1 MNTTVHKAAQSPTND
16 GRFRM
21 DPLLLGIYLL
31 LVFCGMLAVYSASI
45 AQAFEARQALA
56 FFKSSGINLLLA
68 LAAFLLASII
78 PVRFWH
84 RYSML
89 ILMTGITLLALVLMP
104 GVGVEI
110 NGSQRWINIAGW
122 NFQPSEF
129 AEFAFVVFAADYLT
143 VSRHRIQR
151 FALGVLPIVI
161 VYLVFAGLLIVE
173 PDFGSTVVLGMVF
186 FALLYLNEACRRDLL
201 LLCVAGLGAIT
212 ALIVVE
218 PYRMDRFMGFLDPFS
233 DSYGGGFQLVQSL
246 IAFGRGELW
255 GVGLGNSVQKLFY
268 LPYAGSDFLL
278 AVIAEEWGFLGIC
291 AVVSMYAAL
300 VWRIFHIAWL
310 AAATGDRFAMNLA
323 MGIGLMIA
331 AAAIINM
338 GVNMGVLPTKGLTLP
353 FLSDGGTSL
362 IANSMAVGVVFS
374 IQREV
379 YFRTMAQ

>member
-1 MNTTVHKAAQSPTND
+1 MSTILHKGARAPATE

-21 DPLLLGIYLL
+21 DPVLLGIYLL

-45 AQAFEARQALA
+45 AQAFEAPRAFA
-56 FFKSSGINLLLA
+56 FFKSSGINLLIA
-68 LAAFLLASII
+68 MAAFLIASII

-89 ILMTGITLLALVLMP
+89 ILTGGIVLLVLVLIP
-104 GVGVEI
+104 GVGLEI
-110 NGSQRWINIAGW
+110 NGSQRWIQIGGW
-122 NFQPSEF
+122 RFQPSEF

-143 VSRHRIQR
+143 VSRHRMQR
-151 FALGVLPIVI
+151 FTLGVLPIVA
-161 VYLVFAGLLIVE
+161 VYLIFAALLILE
-173 PDFGSTVVLGMVF
+173 PDFGSTVVLGAVF

-201 LLCVAGLGAIT
+201 LLCFTGFAAII
-212 ALIVVE
+212 ALIVIE

-278 AVIAEEWGFLGIC
+278 AVIAEEWGFAGIC
-291 AVVSMYAAL
+291 AVICMYAAL

-323 MGIGLMIA
+323 IGIGLMIA
-331 AAAIINM
+331 VAAIISM

-379 YFRTMAQ
+379 YLRTMAQ